1 MSFAFLISNVEVAR
15 MNDSTRSKG
24 FTLIETLV
32 ALVILSI
39 CLLGMAG
46 LMTTTT
52 KNNSYGGHLTEAS
65 TFAQDKLEQL
75 RATPFGMIPLNAT
88 ITDKPVGS
96 TGITY
101 NRSWVAV
108 PNIAPPANTLNI
120 ITITV
125 NWTDKVPHSISIVS
139 AVPL

>member
-1 MSFAFLISNVEVAR
+1 VNNSI
-15 MNDSTRSKG
+15 RSKG
-24 FTLIETLV
+24 FTLVEILI

-46 LMTTTT
+46 LMATTTR
-52 KNNSYGGHLTEAS
+52 NNSYGGRLTEAA
-65 TFAQDKLEQL
+65 TLAQDKLEQL
-75 RATPFGMIPLNAT
+75 RATPFGMIPVNAT
-88 ITDKPVGS
+88 ITDNPVGS
-96 TGITY
+96 TGVTY

-108 PNIAPPANTLNI
+108 PNIAPPGNTLDV

-125 NWTDKVPHSISIVS
+125 SWTDKIPYSISIVS

>member
-1 MSFAFLISNVEVAR
+1 MKFSKGQ
-15 MNDSTRSKG
+15 KG
-24 FTLIETLV
+24 FTLIEILV
-32 ALVILSI
+32 ALIILSI

-88 ITDKPVGS
+88 VTDKPLGS

-108 PNIAPPANTLNI
+108 PNIAPPANTLNV

-125 NWTDKVPHSISIVS
+125 SWIDKIPHSISIVS